1 MIVSYFIFAQPLRV
15 DAIIFVHP
23 SYLCERLTWW
33 KMLENVGRN
42 KFFVQM
48 KPIVDQKIVRKQWCR
63 FTFTF
68 FKVSIKIWERKW
80 LIRFAQIFPIF
91 ASLLSDIR
99 GMEVRGWKKRK
110 KKKPFA
116 FHRDFHLPDWLG
128 VGRETELALKRRIVR
143 GQSTEEVWNK
153 KGNHL
158 RPVSR
163 SQITRLPGK
172 GAGMLSVLAAVS
184 RGGMLK
190 GQESIWHSRAG
201 YEIAVCLVKWMGWF
215 RIIGNG
221 CRRVDI

>member
-1 MIVSYFIFAQPLRV
+1 MANRQIRPNISNIRV
-15 DAIIFVHP
+15 
-23 SYLCERLTWW
+23 
-33 KMLENVGRN
+33 
-42 KFFVQM
+42 
-48 KPIVDQKIVRKQWCR
+48 
-63 FTFTF
+63 
-68 FKVSIKIWERKW
+68 
-80 LIRFAQIFPIF
+80 LIMRYQGNGSAWV
-91 ASLLSDIR
+91 
-99 GMEVRGWKKRK
+99 EETKKKKR
-110 KKKPFA
+110 KPFA

-221 CRRVDI
+221 CRRVDIQDDLFYRCVDEIFLSFTYISNELY